1 MDEKLTSEANA
12 LAALIRQARGRVK
25 RRPGEKPFAEQMA
38 EYKREEIA
46 LEDAKLERLTQAG
59 LLPVHSAKLYRF
71 WTGGL
76 VGWGLNGF
84 WGGCYDNAT
93 G

>member
-59 LLPVHSAKLYRF
+59 LLPVRRKP
-71 WTGGL
+71 
-76 VGWGLNGF
+76 V
-84 WGGCYDNAT
+84 
-93 G
+93 